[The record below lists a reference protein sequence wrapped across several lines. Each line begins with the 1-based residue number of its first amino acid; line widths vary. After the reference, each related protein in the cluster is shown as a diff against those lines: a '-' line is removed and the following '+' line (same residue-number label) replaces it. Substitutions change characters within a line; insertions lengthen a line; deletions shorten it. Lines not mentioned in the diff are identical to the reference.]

1 MKLFNEY
8 KDLFTADELANVW
21 GSTVCQANW
30 RYGQTSRPDLELQF
44 PMWFQE
50 YWNCWKQE
58 WFPVAPVEFI
68 NCIHERFIDVVK
80 KETEYDDW
88 ILTRSMIAGNTFG
101 LDGDVHQDWMKPNE
115 SRTGV
120 LYLNGDWQDN
130 WGGETVIYNEENKSQ
145 MEISKIEH
153 GKLVTFDG
161 YNSHIGKGPQRRC
174 PRLRCIFAIQV
185 TKRDAFKKWAGEQL
199 KVDL

>member
-130 WGGETVIYNEENKSQ
+130 WGGETVIYNYKSKD
-145 MEISKIEH
+145 EDDIPYFEDVKEL
-153 GKLVTFDG
+153 KRVTPKQGRIVVFDG
-161 YNSHIGKGPQRRC
+161 RYWHTAEQPTKNI
-174 PRLRCIFAIQV
+174 RCIINMNIDKSDEV
-185 TKRDAFKKWAGEQL
+185 
-199 KVDL
+199 

>member
-101 LDGDVHQDWMKPNE
+101 LDGDAQKLRFSLCSSGFGHSDEAPDGA
-115 SRTGV
+115 RHGV
-120 LYLNGDWQDN
+120 
-130 WGGETVIYNEENKSQ
+130 K
-145 MEISKIEH
+145 
-153 GKLVTFDG
+153 
-161 YNSHIGKGPQRRC
+161 
-174 PRLRCIFAIQV
+174 
-185 TKRDAFKKWAGEQL
+185 FKMM
-199 KVDL
+199 DL